1 MLFRVEVIKVQP
13 KGSKTVNHA
22 PLNIHAALK
31 EHLMKDFCSS
41 LAVRI
46 IEHNV
51 KKHRV
56 GTKDCQHYTKLIN
69 AIVSDYQAIQP
80 LGHITVADL
89 KKELQAVVRQIGN

>member
-1 MLFRVEVIKVQP
+1 VQS
-13 KGSKTVNHA
+13 KSSKTYDNE
-22 PLNIHAALK
+22 PLNIHAVFK

-51 KKHRV
+51 KKHCIGSNNR
-56 GTKDCQHYTKLIN
+56 QYYAKLIN

-89 KKELQAVVRQIGN
+89 KKDLQAAVRQIGN